1 MSKKSIQKMS
11 EKEIQQKIEILENNK
26 KFIEAK
32 IEKLKNKLKLE
43 SNSTIIPQKIKTLE
57 YNKQKIE
64 TNIEKLKN
72 RLKKLESNKFPQEIK
87 ELESNKFLQEIK
99 KLQDDKKKLENNRKN
114 INAEIKKIKNRLKK
128 LESKIL
134 KSTSTTQEKDTNQ
147 TKKIKTQK
155 YFTDASKRNGKT
167 KIAIY
172 SPTKDIKQAKEIAN
186 CNIVQAEFSAILWA
200 FNQAISN
207 KENAI
212 IYNDS
217 SSSIEKAKKEFKEH
231 KNIEFLWIPRKEN
244 KIADKLARG

>member
-1 MSKKSIQKMS
+1 MSKQSIQKMS
-11 EKEIQQKIEILENNK
+11 EKEIQQKIKNLKNNN

-32 IEKLKNKLKLE
+32 IEKL
-43 SNSTIIPQKIKTLE
+43 Q
-57 YNKQKIE
+57 
-64 TNIEKLKN
+64 N
-72 RLKKLESNKFPQEIK
+72 RLK
-87 ELESNKFLQEIK
+87 ELESISTTIK
-99 KLQDDKKKLENNRKN
+99 KEPKKS
-114 INAEIKKIKNRLKK
+114 AKKT
-128 LESKIL
+128 E
-134 KSTSTTQEKDTNQ
+134 
-147 TKKIKTQK
+147 TQK

-244 KIADKLARG
+244 KIADKLARI

>member
-1 MSKKSIQKMS
+1 MNKKSIQKIS
-11 EKEIQQKIEILENNK
+11 GKEIQQKIKRREKTK

-32 IEKLKNKLKLE
+32 IERLKNQLKLE
-43 SNSTIIPQKIKTLE
+43 SNSTTIPQKIKTLE
-57 YNKQKIE
+57 NVKQKLE
-64 TNIEKLKN
+64 TNIEKLKD
-72 RLKKLESNKFPQEIK
+72 RLK
-87 ELESNKFLQEIK
+87 ELESTTNASETKKEVIQQEIK
-99 KLQDDKKKLENNRKN
+99 KLQDDKKELEKNRQN
-114 INAEIKKIKNRLKK
+114 INAEIKKIKNRLKE
-128 LESKIL
+128 LESKVL
-134 KSTSTTQEKDTNQ
+134 KSTSTTKEKAKNQ
-147 TKKIKTQK
+147 ARKIKTQK

>member
-11 EKEIQQKIEILENNK
+11 KKEIQQKIKRIEKLK

-32 IEKLKNKLKLE
+32 IKKLKNQLKLE
-43 SNSTIIPQKIKTLE
+43 SNFTTIPQKIKILE
-57 YNKQKIE
+57 QHKQCIE
-64 TNIEKLKN
+64 ANIEKLQN
-72 RLKKLESNKFPQEIK
+72 RLK
-87 ELESNKFLQEIK
+87 ELESN
-99 KLQDDKKKLENNRKN
+99 
-114 INAEIKKIKNRLKK
+114 
-128 LESKIL
+128 
-134 KSTSTTQEKDTNQ
+134 STT
-147 TKKIKTQK
+147 TKKEPKKPAKKTETQK

-217 SSSIEKAKKEFKEH
+217 SSSIEKAKIEFKKH

-244 KIADKLARG
+244 KIADKLAKI

>member
-1 MSKKSIQKMS
+1 MSKKSIQKIS
-11 EKEIQQKIEILENNK
+11 GKEIQQKIKRREKTK

-32 IEKLKNKLKLE
+32 IERLKNQLKLE
-43 SNSTIIPQKIKTLE
+43 SNSTTIPQKIKILE
-57 YNKQKIE
+57 YNKQRIE
-64 TNIEKLKN
+64 ANIEKLQN
-72 RLKKLESNKFPQEIK
+72 RLK
-87 ELESNKFLQEIK
+87 ELESKV
-99 KLQDDKKKLENNRKN
+99 
-114 INAEIKKIKNRLKK
+114 
-128 LESKIL
+128 L
-134 KSTSTTQEKDTNQ
+134 KSTSTTKEKAKNQ
-147 TKKIKTQK
+147 ARKIKTQK

>member
-1 MSKKSIQKMS
+1 MDKEAIKQKLKK
-11 EKEIQQKIEILENNK
+11 LENEK

-32 IEKLKNKLKLE
+32 IKRLKDQLKELE
-43 SNSTIIPQKIKTLE
+43 SNSTT
-57 YNKQKIE
+57 
-64 TNIEKLKN
+64 
-72 RLKKLESNKFPQEIK
+72 
-87 ELESNKFLQEIK
+87 
-99 KLQDDKKKLENNRKN
+99 
-114 INAEIKKIKNRLKK
+114 
-128 LESKIL
+128 
-134 KSTSTTQEKDTNQ
+134 
-147 TKKIKTQK
+147 TKKEPKKPAKKTETQK

-244 KIADKLARG
+244 KIADKLARI

>member
-11 EKEIQQKIEILENNK
+11 KKEIQQKIEILENNN

-43 SNSTIIPQKIKTLE
+43 SNSTTIPQKIKTLE
-57 YNKQKIE
+57 NVKQKLE
-64 TNIEKLKN
+64 TNIEKLKD
-72 RLKKLESNKFPQEIK
+72 RLK
-87 ELESNKFLQEIK
+87 ELESNESNEFLQEIK
-99 KLQDDKKKLENNRKN
+99 KLQDDKKELENHRNN
-114 INAEIKKIKNRLKK
+114 INAEIEKIKNRLKE
-128 LESKIL
+128 LESKVL
-134 KSTSTTQEKDTNQ
+134 KSTSKTKEKPTNQ
-147 TKKIKTQK
+147 TKKIETQE

-186 CNIVQAEFSAILWA
+186 CNIVQAEFSAIQWA

>member
-1 MSKKSIQKMS
+1 MNKKSIQKIS
-11 EKEIQQKIEILENNK
+11 GKEIQQKIKRREKTK

-32 IEKLKNKLKLE
+32 IERLKNQLKLE
-43 SNSTIIPQKIKTLE
+43 NNSTTIPQKIKILE
-57 YNKQKIE
+57 QHKQCIE
-64 TNIEKLKN
+64 ARMEKLKN
-72 RLKKLESNKFPQEIK
+72 RLK
-87 ELESNKFLQEIK
+87 ELESKVL
-99 KLQDDKKKLENNRKN
+99 KN
-114 INAEIKKIKNRLKK
+114 
-128 LESKIL
+128 
-134 KSTSTTQEKDTNQ
+134 TSTTKEKAKNQ
-147 TKKIKTQK
+147 ARKIKTQK

-217 SSSIEKAKKEFKEH
+217 SSSIEKAKKELKEH

>member
-99 KLQDDKKKLENNRKN
+99 KLQDDKKELENHRKN
-114 INAEIKKIKNRLKK
+114 INAKIKKIKNRLKE
-128 LESKIL
+128 LESKVL
-134 KSTSTTQEKDTNQ
+134 KSTSTT
-147 TKKIKTQK
+147 TQK
-155 YFTDASKRNGKT
+155 YFTDASQRNGKT

-186 CNIVQAEFSAILWA
+186 CNTAQAEFLAIQWA
-200 FNQAISN
+200 LSHANTK
-207 KENAI
+207 KEYAI
-212 IYNDS
+212 IYNDN
-217 SSSIEKAKKEFKEH
+217 SSSIEKAKIEFKEH

-244 KIADKLARG
+244 KIADKLARI

>member
-11 EKEIQQKIEILENNK
+11 EKEIQQKIEILENNN

-43 SNSTIIPQKIKTLE
+43 SNSTTIPQKIKTLE
-57 YNKQKIE
+57 NNKQKIE
-64 TNIEKLKN
+64 ANIEKLKD
-72 RLKKLESNKFPQEIK
+72 RLKKLESTTNASETKK
-87 ELESNKFLQEIK
+87 EVIQQEIK
-99 KLQDDKKKLENNRKN
+99 KLQDDKKELEKNRQN
-114 INAEIKKIKNRLKK
+114 INAEIKKIKNRLKE
-128 LESKIL
+128 LESKVA
-134 KSTSTTQEKDTNQ
+134 KNQ
-147 TKKIKTQK
+147 AKKTETQK

-172 SPTKDIKQAKEIAN
+172 SPTKDIKQAKQIDN
-186 CNIVQAEFSAILWA
+186 CNTNEAEFLAIQWA

-231 KNIEFLWIPRKEN
+231 KNIEFSWIPRKEN

>member
-1 MSKKSIQKMS
+1 MSKKSIQKIS
-11 EKEIQQKIEILENNK
+11 GKEIQQKIKRREKTKKFIEAKIERLKNQLKLENNSTTIPQK
-26 KFIEAK
+26 IKILEYNKQRIEAK
-32 IEKLKNKLKLE
+32 IEKLKN
-43 SNSTIIPQKIKTLE
+43 
-57 YNKQKIE
+57 
-64 TNIEKLKN
+64 
-72 RLKKLESNKFPQEIK
+72 RLK
-87 ELESNKFLQEIK
+87 ELESKV
-99 KLQDDKKKLENNRKN
+99 
-114 INAEIKKIKNRLKK
+114 
-128 LESKIL
+128 L
-134 KSTSTTQEKDTNQ
+134 KSTSTTKEKAKNQ
-147 TKKIKTQK
+147 ARKIKTQK